1 MKRSR
6 SRTLAATAVMTAVT
20 ALATLYLSIN
30 TGTALFTL
38 GDAAIFLTAAFFG
51 PLPAAFAGGVGSFI
65 ADAAVFPATMWFSLA
80 IKAIE
85 GALAGFGA
93 LLARRVA
100 ARRGGAAGWAV
111 FVLSTVAAGAWMIAG
126 YYLTNSLWWGSPEAA
141 FANLPNDSVQ
151 AAVAVAVAAA
161 VAPAVSKAL
170 TSAKSARGKN
180 KNETD
185 GKPVDVHSEQDGSGK
200 KDEDGGRGTDG

>member
-1 MKRSR
+1 M
-6 SRTLAATAVMTAVT
+6 
-20 ALATLYLSIN
+20 
-30 TGTALFTL
+30 
-38 GDAAIFLTAAFFG
+38 
-51 PLPAAFAGGVGSFI
+51 
-65 ADAAVFPATMWFSLA
+65 
-80 IKAIE
+80 
-85 GALAGFGA
+85 
-93 LLARRVA
+93 ARRVA
-100 ARRGGAAGWAV
+100 TRRGGAAGWAE

-151 AAVAVAVAAA
+151 AAVAVAVAPA